1 MLNIYTGSLI
11 VNDRSFLKM
20 NSFVKRDII
29 ILIII
34 MIIKARRP

>member
-11 VNDRSFLKM
+11 VDDRNFLKM

-34 MIIKARRP
+34 MIVKARRT